1 MTTYQDSINNSPED
15 TEKSATENKVMS
27 DFIIEVFDLR
37 VSFGHMIPKDVVFVI

>member
-1 MTTYQDSINNSPED
+1 MTTYQDSIDDSPED

-27 DFIIEVFDLR
+27 DLLIEVG

>member
-1 MTTYQDSINNSPED
+1 MTTYQDSIDNSPED

-27 DFIIEVFDLR
+27 DFIIEVNR